1 MLKFQWLCLLWPL
14 SPFNASSIFSSY
26 LRVLVWYFVM
36 WHPRE
41 TVQRKK
47 GVSGLIVSVT
57 GWLATAF
64 GAWQEAT
71 HHSQVCAGL
80 KSSSHH
86 GGQDSER
93 QTWVRSQQDGKI
105 EAPGVWHLPY
115 WLFLS
120 NPSFIYPYLQRFLDR
135 ALLTRP
141 LPKACLELLHR
152 EPIPPE
158 KVTLGEF
165 HIPGIRT
172 ITQGWSDCPCGFPPK
187 PSSLESPAS

>member
-1 MLKFQWLCLLWPL
+1 MTPQRNSLKEEGCVWTDRLRHWLTGHSIWGLTGSHTSQPSLCRAEKFLSSWWARFRKTNM
-14 SPFNASSIFSSY
+14 SPFSARRQDRGPRGMASPI
-26 LRVLVWYFVM
+26 L
-36 WHPRE
+36 
-41 TVQRKK
+41 T
-47 GVSGLIVSVT
+47 
-57 GWLATAF
+57 
-64 GAWQEAT
+64 
-71 HHSQVCAGL
+71 
-80 KSSSHH
+80 
-86 GGQDSER
+86 
-93 QTWVRSQQDGKI
+93 
-105 EAPGVWHLPY
+105 
-115 WLFLS
+115 FLS